1 MGHDWLPVFLKLIVF
16 LNEKSLLDQGPR
28 PHTWSPHQWRNLNFR
43 NPIGI
48 AGGVDKTGQCIDAW
62 WNLGAG
68 FLEVGTV
75 TPYEQTANP
84 GKILD

>member
-1 MGHDWLPVFLKLIVF
+1 MGHDWLPTFLKLIVF
-16 LNEKSLLDQGPR
+16 LNEKSLSDQGPR
-28 PHTWSPHQWRNLNFR
+28 PHTWSPHQWRHLHFR

-48 AGGVDKTGQCIDAW
+48 AGGIDKTGQSIDAW

-75 TPYEQTANP
+75 TPYEQKP
-84 GKILD
+84 IQERS